1 MDATRRHWW
10 LVVVGMLAGV
20 AGAGAVWATASRH
33 YESSTSVLV
42 TSVGVPIDLETEA
55 QVARST
61 ANAVEVATRLRSTR
75 PPEQL
80 AASLRV
86 DAVANTSVLILRY
99 QDRTPAAAQSGSQ
112 AFAETYLATRS
123 AAAHRDIDAQV
134 AAIDAKIK
142 EYNGQ
147 LASTNDQIAR
157 LPAASPQLASLN
169 GVRATLTRQIDELA
183 TRANNLS
190 TTTVSPGSVIR
201 EATLPASPVSPV
213 LPAHLA
219 IGAAGGLLLGVG
231 AAVVRSRFD
240 RRVRHGADVLRAGV
254 PLLAELRGQSGVW
267 PDEGVATHG
276 PNGRPFNRL
285 RNEIVASLA
294 DGEQV
299 IVVTG
304 VSPGLGSTV
313 VAANL
318 AAALARAGHGVV
330 LVGANVPEIGA
341 EVIPLSRLFDVADIP
356 GLTDVLAHR
365 ASLFRALQRAPLLPG
380 LRVVTP
386 GGAASASGLLQ
397 TPGVRTALLALRHR
411 TTVHRRRGPIHRLR
425 GGCAEPGPRRRRGR
439 PRRADRHGTRPASWS
454 TRPSRCGVVGTR
466 LLGAVLL
473 PRHITVPRDG
483 AAFGSRQRSQRRASD
498 SDMWNST
505 VDDAGTVDPPTAAF
519 KQLDPAGLEPRRHAA
534 D

>member
-20 AGAGAVWATASRH
+20 AGAGAVWATATRH

-42 TSVGVPIDLETEA
+42 TSVGVPIDLGTEA
-55 QVARST
+55 QLARST
-61 ANAVEVATRLRSTR
+61 GNATGVATRLRSAR

-86 DAVANTSVLILRY
+86 DVLANTSVLVFRY

-112 AFAETYLATRS
+112 AFAETYLANRV
-123 AAAHRDIDAQV
+123 AAARRDLGAQLAV
-134 AAIDAKIK
+134 IEARMT
-142 EYNGQ
+142 EHNGQ
-147 LASTNDQIAR
+147 LAATNDQIAR
-157 LPAASPQLASLN
+157 LPDASPQLASLN

-183 TRANNLS
+183 TRANTLS

-201 EATLPASPVSPV
+201 DATLPASPVSPV

-219 IGAAGGLLLGVG
+219 IGAAGGLLLGVM

-240 RRVRHGADVLRAGV
+240 RRVRHGSDMLRAGV

-267 PDEGVATHG
+267 PDDGVATHG

-304 VSPGLGSTV
+304 VSPGLGATV

-411 TTVHRRRGPIHRLR
+411 TSYIVVEAPSAASGADAQSLARVADVAVLVVQAGTALASQLVDAAEQVRR
-425 GGCAEPGPRRRRGR
+425 
-439 PRRADRHGTRPASWS
+439 
-454 TRPSRCGVVGTR
+454 VGTR

-473 PRHITVPRDG
+473 PRHITVPQDG
-483 AAFGSRQRSQRRASD
+483 TAFGSRPRGQREPSD
-498 SDMWNST
+498 FDMWNST
-505 VDDAGTVDPPTAAF
+505 VDDAGTVDPPTSAF

>member
-20 AGAGAVWATASRH
+20 AGAGAVWATGTRV

-42 TSVGVPIDLETEA
+42 SSVGVPINLETEA
-55 QVARST
+55 QLARST
-61 ANAVEVATRLRSTR
+61 ATAAAVATRLGSTR
-75 PPEQL
+75 SPDRL

-86 DAVANTSVLILRY
+86 DGLANTSVLVFRY
-99 QDRTPAAAQSGSQ
+99 QDRTPTAAQSGSQ
-112 AFAETYLATRS
+112 AFAETYLANRD
-123 AAAHRDIDAQV
+123 AAAHRDIA
-134 AAIDAKIK
+134 ARMTAIDAKIT
-142 EYNGQ
+142 EHNGQ

-157 LPAASPQLASLN
+157 LPDASPLLAGLN
-169 GVRATLTRQIDELA
+169 GVRTSLTREIDRLV
-183 TRANNLS
+183 TQANTLG
-190 TTTVSPGSVIR
+190 TTTVSAGSVIR
-201 EATLPASPVSPV
+201 DAALPTSPVSPV

-219 IGAAGGLLLGVG
+219 IGATGGLLLGVG

-240 RRVRHGADVLRAGV
+240 RRVRHGQDVLRAGV
-254 PLLAELRGQSGVW
+254 PLLAELRGQAGVW

-304 VSPGLGSTV
+304 VSPGLGATV

-330 LVGANVPEIGA
+330 LVGANAPEIGA

-411 TTVHRRRGPIHRLR
+411 ATYIVVEAPSAASGADAQSLARLADAAVLVAQVGTARVSQLVDAAEQVRRV
-425 GGCAEPGPRRRRGR
+425 
-439 PRRADRHGTRPASWS
+439 GTQLL
-454 TRPSRCGVVGTR
+454 GVV
-466 LLGAVLL
+466 LA
-473 PRHITVPRDG
+473 PRHITVPENGG
-483 AAFGSRQRSQRRASD
+483 ALGSRQREQREPRDA
-498 SDMWNST
+498 DMWNST
-505 VDDAGTVDPPTAAF
+505 VDDAGTIDPPTSAF